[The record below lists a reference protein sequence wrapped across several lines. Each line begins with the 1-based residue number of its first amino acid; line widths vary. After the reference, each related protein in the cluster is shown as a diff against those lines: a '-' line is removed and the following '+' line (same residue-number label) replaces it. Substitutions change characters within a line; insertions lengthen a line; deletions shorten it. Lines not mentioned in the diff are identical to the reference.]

1 MGTAQSKAYKELS
14 RLGERIVASLSKRN
28 GRRRDHDPLMSW
40 MAHEIAGAMTA
51 VKKAR
56 SAKAKRETVAHASDL
71 ILKVWAERS
80 NWPEGWPPK
89 SARERFSRL
98 ANHTAFPREAREES
112 GSAWI
117 DRFGEIHDIGIE
129 EQRIWWM
136 VGLLERGV
144 DDIRAALDDVP
155 LSAQVGDD
163 FESLRLELKLYE
175 EAEVWAATNTKGN
188 RAKLRDAAKRELGK
202 LSTRRRRLLSEV
214 LESAYLPAQPGS
226 KPAK

>member
-1 MGTAQSKAYKELS
+1 
-14 RLGERIVASLSKRN
+14 
-28 GRRRDHDPLMSW
+28 
-40 MAHEIAGAMTA
+40 MTA

-56 SAKAKRETVAHASDL
+56 SAKAKREAAAHASDL
-71 ILKVWAERS
+71 ILKVWAERG

-98 ANHTAFPREAREES
+98 ANHTAFSREDREES
-112 GSAWI
+112 GNAWI

-155 LSAQVGDD
+155 LAAQVGDD
-163 FESLRLELKLYE
+163 FESLHLELKLYE
-175 EAEVWAATNTKGN
+175 EAEAWAATNDKGD
-188 RAKLRDAAKRELGK
+188 RTKLRHTAKRELGK
-202 LSTRRRRLLSEV
+202 LSARRRRLLSEV
-214 LESAYLPAQPGS
+214 LESDSPPAQPGS
-226 KPAK
+226 LSAE